1 MKKRLLPVLVALMM
15 LTGCG
20 QAGDIS
26 NQATAGVT
34 SSVEEAAQTDNDL
47 ESDTTNKVLSSDAED
62 VANKGTNPASSGT
75 EKETTDS
82 AKNKSSDKK
91 EDSGSTNTQKS
102 ASDNKTDNKSGSKTD
117 NKTDNKSSSKTENK
131 SSSKTD
137 NKTDN
142 KSNNK
147 SDKKENSD
155 SAAANGSDNKT
166 GNNSNNSDSQPKEN
180 SQPVNQENA
189 AEPQPQQET
198 APSTPQKPDYGRI
211 IFTGDSRTVD
221 MFYADRNEIW
231 GESFDGIP
239 VYCRDACQSDY
250 MINAVNSYGMD
261 NFDTLVTWMGCNDY
275 GNFSPYESFY
285 NTLLQQGKNI
295 VVCTVGPTD
304 NNTLANDFD
313 REYYTNERQI
323 AYNSSLINWANSNN
337 VKIIDLYS
345 YISGNGNLYINPED
359 GIHYMPQPT
368 T

>member
-1 MKKRLLPVLVALMM
+1 MKKRLLPVLVALVL

-20 QAGDIS
+20 NGGSIADQAVS
-26 NQATAGVT
+26 NMAQSAEVVA
-34 SSVEEAAQTDNDL
+34 EASLDTGKDLETDNANKNLSSEADKEKTSEADEQI
-47 ESDTTNKVLSSDAED
+47 ESDHANTGKTTDKKVVSDSNSDKDSNLNSDNKV
-62 VANKGTNPASSGT
+62 
-75 EKETTDS
+75 
-82 AKNKSSDKK
+82 NKSS
-91 EDSGSTNTQKS
+91 EDSS
-102 ASDNKTDNKSGSKTD
+102 ADTSEQSLQL
-117 NKTDNKSSSKTENK
+117 E
-131 SSSKTD
+131 
-137 NKTDN
+137 
-142 KSNNK
+142 
-147 SDKKENSD
+147 
-155 SAAANGSDNKT
+155 
-166 GNNSNNSDSQPKEN
+166 
-180 SQPVNQENA
+180 
-189 AEPQPQQET
+189 PQQET
-198 APSTPQKPDYGRI
+198 EQATSQDTPQVVPQKPDYGRI

-221 MFYADRNEIW
+221 MFYSDRNEIW

-285 NTLLQQGKNI
+285 NNLLQQGKNI

-323 AYNSSLINWANSNN
+323 AYNSSLISWANSNN
-337 VKIIDLYS
+337 VKIIDLYT

-368 T
+368 TDIWNYILAQIR

>member
-1 MKKRLLPVLVALMM
+1 MKKRLLPVLIALVL

-20 QAGDIS
+20 NEGNTADQAVS
-26 NQATAGVT
+26 NVT
-34 SSVEEAAQTDNDL
+34 QSASEVAEPDAETGKDLETDNA
-47 ESDTTNKVLSSDAED
+47 SKNLSSDADEQFEFD
-62 VANKGTNPASSGT
+62 HANAGK
-75 EKETTDS
+75 TTDKKV
-82 AKNKSSDKK
+82 ASDSNSGK
-91 EDSGSTNTQKS
+91 DSNLN
-102 ASDNKTDNKSGSKTD
+102 SDNKVNKSTED
-117 NKTDNKSSSKTENK
+117 SSADTSEQ
-131 SSSKTD
+131 SL
-137 NKTDN
+137 
-142 KSNNK
+142 
-147 SDKKENSD
+147 
-155 SAAANGSDNKT
+155 
-166 GNNSNNSDSQPKEN
+166 QPE
-180 SQPVNQENA
+180 
-189 AEPQPQQET
+189 PQQET
-198 APSTPQKPDYGRI
+198 EQATSQDTPQVVPQKPDYGRI

-368 T
+368 TEIWNYILAQIR

>member
-1 MKKRLLPVLVALMM
+1 MKKRLLPVLVALVL

-20 QAGDIS
+20 NEGNTADQAVSNVVQSAEVVAEASLDTGKDIENDNAS
-26 NQATAGVT
+26 KNLSSEADKEKT
-34 SSVEEAAQTDNDL
+34 SDADEQI
-47 ESDTTNKVLSSDAED
+47 ESDH
-62 VANKGTNPASSGT
+62 ANEGK
-75 EKETTDS
+75 TTDKKVVS
-82 AKNKSSDKK
+82 DSNSDKDSNLNADNKADKSS
-91 EDSGSTNTQKS
+91 EDS
-102 ASDNKTDNKSGSKTD
+102 
-117 NKTDNKSSSKTENK
+117 
-131 SSSKTD
+131 
-137 NKTDN
+137 
-142 KSNNK
+142 
-147 SDKKENSD
+147 
-155 SAAANGSDNKT
+155 SAAASEQ
-166 GNNSNNSDSQPKEN
+166 SLQLE
-180 SQPVNQENA
+180 
-189 AEPQPQQET
+189 PQQET
-198 APSTPQKPDYGRI
+198 EQATSQDTPQVVPQKPDYGRI

-285 NTLLQQGKNI
+285 NNLLQQGKNI

-323 AYNSSLINWANSNN
+323 AYNSSLISWANSNN
-337 VKIIDLYS
+337 VKIIDLYT

-368 T
+368 TEIWNYILAQIR